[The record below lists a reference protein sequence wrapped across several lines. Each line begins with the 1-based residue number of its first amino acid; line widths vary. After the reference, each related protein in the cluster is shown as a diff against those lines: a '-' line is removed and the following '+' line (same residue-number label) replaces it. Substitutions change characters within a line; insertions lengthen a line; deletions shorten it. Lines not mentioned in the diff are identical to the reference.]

1 MKMLIEVE
9 ININLETSEW
19 TKESLFEV
27 LNDQLLNIDLLEE
40 DEYVS
45 NVTTEERRMNN
56 QKFLFNTV
64 IVAITDFSV
73 GCVFGRWIIHSLPA
87 FQEKKK

>member
-45 NVTTEERRMNN
+45 NVILLKNEE
-56 QKFLFNTV
+56 
-64 IVAITDFSV
+64 
-73 GCVFGRWIIHSLPA
+73 
-87 FQEKKK
+87 

>member
-45 NVTTEERRMNN
+45 NVTLLKNEE
-56 QKFLFNTV
+56 
-64 IVAITDFSV
+64 
-73 GCVFGRWIIHSLPA
+73 
-87 FQEKKK
+87 

>member
-40 DEYVS
+40 DVYVS
-45 NVTTEERRMNN
+45 NVILLKNEE
-56 QKFLFNTV
+56 
-64 IVAITDFSV
+64 
-73 GCVFGRWIIHSLPA
+73 
-87 FQEKKK
+87 

>member
-19 TKESLFEV
+19 TKERLFEV

-45 NVTTEERRMNN
+45 NVTLLKNEE
-56 QKFLFNTV
+56 
-64 IVAITDFSV
+64 
-73 GCVFGRWIIHSLPA
+73 
-87 FQEKKK
+87 

>member
-1 MKMLIEVE
+1 MKILIEVE

-19 TKESLFEV
+19 TEESLFEV

-45 NVTTEERRMNN
+45 NVTLLKNEE
-56 QKFLFNTV
+56 
-64 IVAITDFSV
+64 
-73 GCVFGRWIIHSLPA
+73 
-87 FQEKKK
+87 

>member
-1 MKMLIEVE
+1 MLIEVE

-40 DEYVS
+40 DVYVS
-45 NVTTEERRMNN
+45 NVTLLKNEE
-56 QKFLFNTV
+56 
-64 IVAITDFSV
+64 
-73 GCVFGRWIIHSLPA
+73 
-87 FQEKKK
+87 